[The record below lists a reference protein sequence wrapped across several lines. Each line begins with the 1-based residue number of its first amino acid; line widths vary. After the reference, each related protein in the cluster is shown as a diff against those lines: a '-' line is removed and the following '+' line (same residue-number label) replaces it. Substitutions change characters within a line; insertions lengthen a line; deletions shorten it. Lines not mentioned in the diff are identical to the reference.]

1 MKKIITLLFST
12 AIFATSFAQ
21 SNHRQADRNDNYVY
35 NQRDHFDNRNFS
47 PRERQFQIERI
58 NREFDFKIRAIQN
71 NYTLRRHQKKVA
83 IRNLEKERSIQIRM
97 INANSHHRNRQK
109 HDWRH

>member
-21 SNHRQADRNDNYVY
+21 PIRRQADRNDNYVY
-35 NQRDHFDNRNFS
+35 HQKDHFDNRNFS
-47 PRERQFQIERI
+47 PRARQFQIEEI

-71 NYTLRRHQKKVA
+71 DYTLRRHQKKVA
-83 IRNLEKERSIQIRM
+83 IRNVERERSMRIRM
-97 INANSHHRNRQK
+97 INAKFNDRGRHQ
-109 HDWRH
+109 HDWRY

>member
-21 SNHRQADRNDNYVY
+21 GNHRQPGRNDGYVY
-35 NQRDHFDNRNFS
+35 NHGESFSRSNFS
-47 PRERQFQIERI
+47 PRDRQFQVEKI

-71 NYTLRRHQKKVA
+71 DYTLRRHQRKVA
-83 IRNLEKERSIQIRM
+83 IRGLERERSIRIRM
-97 INANSHHRNRQK
+97 INSRSNYQDRHR
-109 HDWRH
+109 HDWRY